1 LHDVEVSSYVDVRVM
16 DLTGDIPLP
25 AEGALPVALVATSIT
40 QPVSGTVA
48 INGFTSTTP
57 IPVEG
62 HVIVDNSSINVNVLS
77 TVAVAGSVSVSNLLN
92 PMPVSVSNFPNPMHV
107 SVDNTVGVS
116 GTVSAQTALY
126 DPFSGAWNR
135 AIGLGGQNITL
146 TSHGAVFTSTNPGVA
161 PIAISSGIDGLED
174 ATVGLVNFAGVGT
187 TPSNY
192 GIWVKQNPSLDEELD
207 S

>member
-1 LHDVEVSSYVDVRVM
+1 MHDVEVSSYVDVRVM